1 MDEDKR
7 IEKSFDYA
15 YDLTKLMTSLAIGI
29 VSLCFAFSEKIV
41 DINDFLLGKIFL
53 VCSFISFLISIFIGL
68 STMMSFAGVLGNL
81 KKGLITNTENSK
93 KSDQPSIYNEAI
105 TSSSKGQIYTFF
117 GGLGFG
123 LAFLSIS
130 LFCSGRTKSSQKS
143 LDTLLIIQKIE
154 GSSDTVYI
162 NLINSNKRQIK
173 RKGKPAVQNSSCL
186 KSIIVNTCK
195 DTIIAKK
202 IILNP

>member
-68 STMMSFAGVLGNL
+68 STMMSFHGVLGNL
-81 KKGLITNTENSK
+81 KKGLIPNTAHS
-93 KSDQPSIYNEAI
+93 
-105 TSSSKGQIYTFF
+105 
-117 GGLGFG
+117 
-123 LAFLSIS
+123 
-130 LFCSGRTKSSQKS
+130 
-143 LDTLLIIQKIE
+143 
-154 GSSDTVYI
+154 
-162 NLINSNKRQIK
+162 
-173 RKGKPAVQNSSCL
+173 
-186 KSIIVNTCK
+186 
-195 DTIIAKK
+195 
-202 IILNP
+202 

>member
-29 VSLCFAFSEKIV
+29 ISLCFAFSEKIV
-41 DINDFLLGKIFL
+41 DITDFFLGKIFL
-53 VCSFISFLISIFIGL
+53 VCSFIFFLISIFIGL

-81 KKGLITNTENSK
+81 KKELITDTE
-93 KSDQPSIYNEAI
+93 KSRKNDQPSIYNGAI
-105 TSSSKGQIYTFF
+105 TTSSKGQICTFF
-117 GGLGFG
+117 VGLFFG

-202 IILNP
+202 IILYP